1 MKQPTKYTEIAK
13 EDFNNEK
20 FKTSLH
26 ASHCMIYAINH
37 GKIVLEDEYS
47 AKANILMQMRFDGH
61 LGFPGG
67 LVDDG
72 ETPEEAVTREM
83 EEEMAMDR
91 RKLKISAEDHVIS
104 HYCEEKDLVLHLF
117 AKEVSLS
124 LFIDIEKTCLK
135 SHDYGSEVMGIMRVP
150 LYTMIDGYRGFPA
163 FLRNC
168 FIGNCKEQLIYT
180 LILKGIMTTE
190 EINKSLEAKPS
201 A

>member
-1 MKQPTKYTEIAK
+1 MMRQEKKYIEIAK
-13 EDFNNEK
+13 EDLNNDK
-20 FKTSLH
+20 YKTSLH
-26 ASHCMIYAINH
+26 ASHCMVYSIND
-37 GKIVLEDEYS
+37 GKVILEDEYY

-91 RKLKISAEDHVIS
+91 QKLKIDPKDHVVS
-104 HYCEEKDLVLHLF
+104 HYCEEKDLVLHFF

-124 LFIDIEKTCLK
+124 LFTDIEKMCLK
-135 SHDYGSEVMGIMRVP
+135 SHDYGSEVMGVMRIP

-163 FLRNC
+163 FLNNC
-168 FIGNCKEQLIYT
+168 FIGNSKEQLIYT
-180 LILKGIMTTE
+180 LILKGIMTKE
-190 EINKSLEAKPS
+190 EIDKSLGAKPS
-201 A
+201 